1 MSPVDNILAVV
12 AHFLHLT
19 VFLWTENVNLTKI
32 LFVLGRLARMDK
44 QLYISM
50 DEQKSTPT
58 LLQNFRNKLLY
69 NLCLDSK
76 RNIVNLIAST
86 VIIRLYLSF
95 FRKMCIS

>member
-58 LLQNFRNKLLY
+58 LLQNFPNKLLY

-76 RNIVNLIAST
+76 RNIVNMIAST
-86 VIIRLYLSF
+86 IIIRLYLYF